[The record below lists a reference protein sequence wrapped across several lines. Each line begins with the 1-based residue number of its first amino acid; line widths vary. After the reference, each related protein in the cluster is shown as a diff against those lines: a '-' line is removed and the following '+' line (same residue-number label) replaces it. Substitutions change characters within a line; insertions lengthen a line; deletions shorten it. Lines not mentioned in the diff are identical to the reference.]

1 MDPKHLPNALTVIRI
16 FLVPVLVAALSVET
30 RDGDVIAAA
39 VFALASVTDAVD
51 GHLARSRGYV
61 TTFGKLM
68 DPIADKL
75 LVIAALFALVAL
87 DRLEVWVAMVIV
99 SRELLVTVTRMAA
112 SAQGVVIAAAT
123 WGKIKTIVQVTTI
136 FLLIA
141 FHTTPWWV
149 TGLVYLTVAVT
160 IISGIDYLFVL
171 RRSLRD
177 AEPAR

>member
-1 MDPKHLPNALTVIRI
+1 MDAKHLPNALTVIRI

-39 VFALASVTDAVD
+39 VFALASVTDAID

-112 SAQGVVIAAAT
+112 GAQGVVIAAAA

-149 TGLVYLTVAVT
+149 TGLVYLMVAVT

-177 AEPAR
+177 AEQAR